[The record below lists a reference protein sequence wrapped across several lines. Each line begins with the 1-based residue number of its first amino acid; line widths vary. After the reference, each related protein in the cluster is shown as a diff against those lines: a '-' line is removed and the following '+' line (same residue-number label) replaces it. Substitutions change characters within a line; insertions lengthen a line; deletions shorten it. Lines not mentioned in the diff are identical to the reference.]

1 MVSAPSLFKLKL
13 TFQKVFED
21 VESIYM
27 IVMYINT
34 IVLMPLR
41 SCLNVRINKELKI
54 QSRPAENVVLKEQ
67 SQKAVQEPIDG
78 T

>member
-1 MVSAPSLFKLKL
+1 MASAPTLFKLQF

-21 VESIYM
+21 VKSIYM
-27 IVMYINT
+27 IVTYIITN
-34 IVLMPLR
+34 VLMPLR
-41 SCLNVRINKELKI
+41 TCLNIRINNELKI

>member
-1 MVSAPSLFKLKL
+1 MASAPTLFKLYF

-34 IVLMPLR
+34 IVLMPLT

-54 QSRPAENVVLKEQ
+54 PSRPAENVVLKEQ
-67 SQKAVQEPIDG
+67 SQKAVQEQIDG